1 MLAICLASL
10 IGGLLGFKL
19 PLQVLAGYPTI
30 DFNSV
35 LLFGTLA
42 LSIILILNRRDKLA
56 VIASLVVLLAALG
69 TIAQYIFNLSFG
81 LDSIMPLLPQ
91 EPDYLPYPGR
101 MPANSAFALLLGS
114 TVTLLLASPKLHK
127 FQSPILSLVAL
138 VIISIGAASIFGL
151 MAEIEEAYS
160 WAGTN
165 EMGIIASLL
174 TVLTGTSLTGLSW
187 DRFFLSSPGIRQL
200 WRSITLY
207 STLGVLTVSFLSAL
221 FAVLPFINQAKL
233 LTQENLTHVASNRA
247 TGVQEFVRFAQSE
260 SRRISALVSE
270 RLPDDF
276 DLLVAEVA
284 RREIVERDLEVALS
298 LSESI
303 SGFLRVYLDRALTLQ
318 AGSDIPTEI
327 VPASESSFQI
337 IGPYLQDDRSFLIAS
352 RVDRDRFD
360 NTFKDYFLL
369 RASSIERLFRETDQ
383 AYTDTQLYLATE
395 YRDRILIF
403 EYSAQLRGF
412 HQVSPTIKGE
422 LQSIVQTTNNDD
434 PLTIDRQHSSKLPVL
449 VAHSTVDNSPF
460 SVIATVSS
468 KEISSR
474 LNKQLVDFLTAA
486 IAIVLLAS
494 IGIFF
499 LVRDLVL
506 QAEQLQEQVDLESR
520 RVKKSLQ
527 EKDTLLR
534 EIHHR
539 VKNNLQ
545 VISSLLQLQS
555 RRIEGPALKRSFQ
568 ESHDRIRSI
577 ALLHEMLYRS
587 ENVATVN
594 LHYYIE
600 GLCQRLEAS
609 YATKGRVVFELAIED
624 FELDLDRAM
633 PCGLL
638 VNEILTN
645 SIKHAFPEE
654 SNGTIRIEGKL
665 SDNEQVIL
673 LIEDDGI
680 GVDEATLNLEDG
692 DSLGFQ
698 LISGLIGQLGGKLD
712 RSSSKGTA
720 YTISFPVHKEGQNE
734 TNNS

>member
-1 MLAICLASL
+1 MLALCSISL
-10 IGGLLGFKL
+10 FGGLLGFKL

-30 DFNSV
+30 SLSSL
-35 LLFGTLA
+35 LLFSLLA
-42 LSIILILNRRDKLA
+42 FSIVLILNRRDKLA
-56 VIASLVVLLAALG
+56 VITSLAVLLGALG
-69 TIAQYIFNLSFG
+69 TIAQYIFNLPFG
-81 LDSIMPLLPQ
+81 LDEIMPLLPQ

-101 MPANSAFALLLGS
+101 LPANSAFALLLGS

-151 MAEIEEAYS
+151 MAGIEEAYS
-160 WAGTN
+160 WTGTN
-165 EMGIIASLL
+165 EMGIIASML

-260 SRRISALVSE
+260 SRRMSALVSE
-270 RLPDDF
+270 RLPGNF
-276 DLLVAEVA
+276 DSLVAEA
-284 RREIVERDLEVALS
+284 ASRELVERDIGVALS

-303 SGFLRVYLDRALTLQ
+303 SGFLRVYLNRALALQ

-337 IGPYLQDDRSFLIAS
+337 IGPYLKDDRSFLIAS
-352 RVDRDRFD
+352 RVDKDRFD

-383 AYTDTQLYLATE
+383 AHTDTQLYLATE
-395 YRDRILIF
+395 YLDRILFF
-403 EYSAQLRGF
+403 EYSSQLRSF
-412 HQVSPTIKGE
+412 RKVSPTIQGE
-422 LQSIVQTTNNDD
+422 LQSILRSDNDK
-434 PLTIDRQHSSKLPVL
+434 DRLSKGEQPVSKLPLL

-468 KEISSR
+468 KVISAR

-520 RVKKSLQ
+520 RVKESLQ

-555 RRIEGPALKRSFQ
+555 RRIDNHSLKRSFQ

-600 GLCQRLEAS
+600 GLCQRLAAS
-609 YATKGRVVFELAIED
+609 YATEGRVAFELAIED

-638 VNEILTN
+638 INEILSN
-645 SIKHAFPEE
+645 SIKHAFPED

-665 SDNEQVIL
+665 SDDNQVIL

-680 GVDEATLNLEDG
+680 GINQTTLNSENS

-698 LISGLIGQLGGKLD
+698 LISGLISQLGGKLD
-712 RSSSKGTA
+712 RSSVKGTA
-720 YTISFPVHKEGQNE
+720 YNISFPLHKEEHNE
-734 TNNS
+734 TNS